1 MSKITWKKIKEVQ
14 KPLWKSEL
22 NIWGTSDVKAEFG
35 TAYLKD
41 FPKDFDVKE
50 HLHEDLNTCDKCEL
64 IVNTWEELYWQGD
77 CEDSYHECME
87 GYDALCD
94 DCFAKADKE
103 FNKLNK
109 ELA

>member
-1 MSKITWKKIKEVQ
+1 MSKVTWKKIRKVQ
-14 KPLWKSEL
+14 KLLWNLEL
-22 NIWGTSDVKAEFG
+22 DIWGTADVEAEFG
-35 TAYLKD
+35 TAYLKY

-50 HLHEDLNTCDKCEL
+50 DLHEDLNTCDKCEL

-94 DCFAKADKE
+94 DCFAKAEEE
-103 FNKLNK
+103 FNKCRT
-109 ELA
+109 